1 MAKAMRTKC
10 HSKSTLD
17 LMHYQK
23 SGMNNSRIS
32 WIDYAKGIAIILVV
46 LGHVYGGIINS
57 KKYLN
62 AEIFNSIKGIP
73 SA

>member
-1 MAKAMRTKC
+1 
-10 HSKSTLD
+10 
-17 LMHYQK
+17 MHYQK